1 MNNLKQLKKYAN
13 SFVSSIKASIK
24 LGYNVSAKIHPTN
37 GNGATIEFEIND
49 SKKSQISIIK
59 TVESV
64 NKTLATIEQRM
75 IGGNIDGVTFSGT
88 NIYMDG
94 NRIVIIKGDNEH
106 SSWNNSAA
114 QKDVKKVISPRGN
127 N

>member
-1 MNNLKQLKKYAN
+1 MNNQKLLKKYAN
-13 SFVSSIKASIK
+13 SFVSSMKPSIK

-49 SKKSQISIIK
+49 SKKSEVSLVQ
-59 TVESV
+59 TVDSV
-64 NKTLATIEQRM
+64 NKTLATIEQNM
-75 IGGNIDGVTFSGT
+75 IGGNIEGVRFSGT

-106 SSWNNSAA
+106 SSWDNSAA
-114 QKDVKKVISPRGN
+114 QKDVQKVISPRGRN
-127 N
+127 